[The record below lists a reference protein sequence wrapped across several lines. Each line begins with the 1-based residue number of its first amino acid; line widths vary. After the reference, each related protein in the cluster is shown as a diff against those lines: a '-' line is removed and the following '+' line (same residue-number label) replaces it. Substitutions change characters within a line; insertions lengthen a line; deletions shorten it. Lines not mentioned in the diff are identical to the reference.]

1 MPPVAWCFRPVR
13 PPVRACEQA
22 CRRRHFPA
30 FQLTFIVLL
39 SLFLVSGDIVLYSFW
54 GGSVAE
60 WLACRRVRVQIAA
73 ATLLGNSLRQ
83 TVHTH
88 RASVHQATKLVA
100 ALLRVARLTVQWAW
114 RKVMAAYRRV
124 YDSRHMQEPYARQS
138 SMGYLYIFYLLT
150 HRRSTCLWQ
159 GRGRCAASAND
170 IGIHAGWRRPPGR
183 AELGDSGR
191 RRAVV
196 GPRVHRGG
204 GGEGAR
210 RRHPSVGDRHRS
222 VAGRTH
228 AATRGNSHGS
238 RGIPVERE

>member
-100 ALLRVARLTVQWAW
+100 ALLRVAGVTAGLAE
-114 RKVMAAYRRV
+114 
-124 YDSRHMQEPYARQS
+124 SNGSLPP
-138 SMGYLYIFYLLT
+138 G
-150 HRRSTCLWQ
+150 LWVT
-159 GRGRCAASAND
+159 SP
-170 IGIHAGWRRPPGR
+170 AGWLPRTGIS
-183 AELGDSGR
+183 SGTL
-191 RRAVV
+191 
-196 GPRVHRGG
+196 
-204 GGEGAR
+204 
-210 RRHPSVGDRHRS
+210 RS
-222 VAGRTH
+222 LIDYGL
-228 AATRGNSHGS
+228 
-238 RGIPVERE
+238 PLPF